1 MTHSLS
7 TPANGE
13 RRLRRRWPA
22 VLGVFL
28 GAPITAEYL
37 QAYLP
42 STGDLLV
49 MLASLLLLAPL
60 YGGAALLI
68 REIAVRRGL
77 GWTGIVL
84 LSAAFGLAMPGLVDL
99 SLFTEH
105 DRDIAYWT
113 DMRQATLVE
122 PLGISVYS
130 AISWV
135 SGHILMS
142 IGAPLALLDAL
153 APHQRQRPLLGRPGI
168 VVVSVLCVLAALAI
182 RNDAL
187 TTHKPAV
194 SLAQSLAVL
203 AVVAL
208 LVALAFSPL
217 ARPAPHQERPPI
229 RPVWIALAGALGM
242 FTVDVLPWTWTGTA
256 TMTLLLLAA
265 AIAIRRYATIR
276 HWSSREIGALA
287 AGAVIGRCVIGFLSP
302 VPDGAGLAAK
312 LAQNTILVSAAL
324 AITWL
329 VTRRTEQDPANV
341 TPGPGRAAN
350 STTE

>member
-1 MTHSLS
+1 
-7 TPANGE
+7 
-13 RRLRRRWPA
+13 
-22 VLGVFL
+22 
-28 GAPITAEYL
+28 
-37 QAYLP
+37 
-42 STGDLLV
+42 
-49 MLASLLLLAPL
+49 
-60 YGGAALLI
+60 
-68 REIAVRRGL
+68 L

-113 DMRQATLVE
+113 DMRQAILVE

-153 APHQRQRPLLGRPGI
+153 APHQ
-168 VVVSVLCVLAALAI
+168 
-182 RNDAL
+182 
-187 TTHKPAV
+187 
-194 SLAQSLAVL
+194 
-203 AVVAL
+203 
-208 LVALAFSPL
+208 
-217 ARPAPHQERPPI
+217 
-229 RPVWIALAGALGM
+229 
-242 FTVDVLPWTWTGTA
+242 
-256 TMTLLLLAA
+256 

-302 VPDGAGLAAK
+302 VTDGAGLAAK

-324 AITWL
+324 ALTWL
-329 VTRRTEQDPANV
+329 VTRRTEQGPTNA
-341 TPGPGRAAN
+341 TPGPGRAAT